1 MSDRQRR
8 NQIEEC
14 DLYISNE
21 YLVFGAFKEDQDD
34 EGFWATK
41 WVGPEELEPLQG
53 EALEALDA
61 LESLLSRARLMNGL
75 VAEEESGEE
84 QE

>member
-1 MSDRQRR
+1 MRMSDRQRR
-8 NQIEEC
+8 NQVEEC

-41 WVGPEELEPLQG
+41 WVGPEELEPLKG
-53 EALEALDA
+53 EAVEALDDLEALM
-61 LESLLSRARLMNGL
+61 SRARPINGL
-75 VAEEESGEE
+75 AEEDEE